1 MKKWIPNKKFWI
13 AAGGI
18 AVVAAGVLIV
28 RHHVMVSSNGISYVI
43 GEADGPTA
51 VFVAG
56 KFPWNSSKEDASINA
71 DSDGE
76 NGAEEASTENVP
88 KPEVEAAGQD
98 RLKKDAS
105 SNGESNL
112 STLPLDMT
120 MEAVSFV
127 DGILTLEIDNHSGY
141 TMTYGDDYVLQK
153 WENGEWTDMVPEQE
167 YAWHDIA
174 HEIEDLTKDTVT
186 CDLTFFGELP
196 EGRYK
201 LIKSEMEAEFE
212 LNPVQE

>member
-1 MKKWIPNKKFWI
+1 MKKWISNKKFRI
-13 AAGGI
+13 AAGSIGI
-18 AVVAAGVLIV
+18 VAVAAGVLIV
-28 RHHVMVSSNGISYVI
+28 RHHVMVSSNGMSYVI
-43 GEADGPTA
+43 GGADGPTS

-56 KFPWNSSKEDASINA
+56 KFPWNSSKEDASVNA
-71 DSDGE
+71 GQDADTATETASAE
-76 NGAEEASTENVP
+76 NG
-88 KPEVEAAGQD
+88 PEPTGRD

-105 SNGESNL
+105 LNGESNL

-153 WENGEWTDMVPEQE
+153 WENGDWTDMVPEQE
-167 YAWHDIA
+167 YAWNDIA
-174 HEIEDLTKDTVT
+174 HEIADLTKDTVS

-196 EGRYK
+196 AGRYR
-201 LIKSEMEAEFE
+201 LIKSEMKAEFE
-212 LNPVQE
+212 LD

>member
-1 MKKWIPNKKFWI
+1 MKKWVRNKKLWI

-18 AVVAAGVLIV
+18 VVVAAGALIV
-28 RHHVMVSSNGISYVI
+28 HHHMMIYSNGISYVL
-43 GEADGPTA
+43 GGADGPTA

-56 KFPWNSSKEDASINA
+56 KFPWDSSKEDASVYA
-71 DSDGE
+71 DRDGK
-76 NGAEEASTENVP
+76 NGAEAPAESVPGPEA
-88 KPEVEAAGQD
+88 EAAGQD
-98 RLKKDAS
+98 RLKKDALS
-105 SNGESNL
+105 TGESNL

-153 WENGEWTDMVPEQE
+153 WENDDWTDMVPEQE
-167 YAWHDIA
+167 YGWHDIA
-174 HEIEDLTKDTVT
+174 HEIEDLTTDTVT

-196 EGRYK
+196 AGRYK
-201 LIKSEMEAEFE
+201 LIKSEMEAVFE

>member
-1 MKKWIPNKKFWI
+1 MKKWVRNKKLWI

-18 AVVAAGVLIV
+18 VVVAAGALIV
-28 RHHVMVSSNGISYVI
+28 RHHMMVSSNGISYVI

-56 KFPWNSSKEDASINA
+56 KFPWDSLKEDASVNA
-71 DSDGE
+71 DQDGKS
-76 NGAEEASTENVP
+76 GAEASAENVSGT
-88 KPEVEAAGQD
+88 EAEAVGQD
-98 RLKKDAS
+98 RLKKDALS
-105 SNGESNL
+105 TGESNL

-153 WENGEWTDMVPEQE
+153 WENDDWTDMVPEQE
-167 YAWHDIA
+167 YGWHDIA
-174 HEIEDLTKDTVT
+174 HEIEDLTADTVT
-186 CDLTFFGELP
+186 CDLTFFGELTA
-196 EGRYK
+196 GRYK

>member
-1 MKKWIPNKKFWI
+1 MKKWITNKKFWI

-18 AVVAAGVLIV
+18 VVVAAGILIV
-28 RHHVMVSSNGISYVI
+28 RHHIWISSDGASYVI
-43 GEADGPTA
+43 GGADGPTA

-56 KFPWNSSKEDASINA
+56 KFPWNSAKENTSVSA
-71 DSDGE
+71 DQDE
-76 NGAEEASTENVP
+76 KIGAEEVRTENEQETV
-88 KPEVEAAGQD
+88 GQD
-98 RLKKDAS
+98 RLKKGVS
-105 SNGESNL
+105 LNGESNL

-141 TMTYGDDYVLQK
+141 TMTYGNDYVLQK
-153 WENGEWTDMVPEQE
+153 WENGDWTDVVPEQE
-167 YAWHDIA
+167 YAWNDIA
-174 HEIEDLTKDTVT
+174 HEIVDLTKATVT

-201 LIKSEMEAEFE
+201 LIKSELEAEFE